1 MGVTDHGKHESP
13 YKLVSWLKMFHK
25 DNQAK
30 ALQQNLPFIGR
41 IKHLQAM
48 ERLDQCSDSV
58 VWMEGRS
65 LLERQRLLRHFQ
77 L

>member
-41 IKHLQAM
+41 IKHLQAR
-48 ERLDQCSDSV
+48 EN
-58 VWMEGRS
+58 WNNAAI
-65 LLERQRLLRHFQ
+65 LLYEWRGGVC
-77 L
+77 